1 MGRYVEGVYR
11 IVFALPFGDYLRA
24 PVKWHHLTEFSIVIL
39 AAFGLNFIWSFVSRY
54 GVYARI
60 ALIMLVIYGAYDL
73 ASDAKKYCAP
83 HTANTN
89 GAPLP
94 QPMPV
99 SKSEREAFL
108 KEVRKY
114 GLKPIGTMNSPF
126 RMRDGS
132 IKNLDVLIIEQKST
146 RPRPSKRDTVNEI
159 TGLSFYSA
167 ILSLILTI
175 TTLIYLISS
184 LFFNRIRRIKI

>member
-1 MGRYVEGVYR
+1 M
-11 IVFALPFGDYLRA
+11 
-24 PVKWHHLTEFSIVIL
+24 
-39 AAFGLNFIWSFVSRY
+39 
-54 GVYARI
+54 

-89 GAPLP
+89 VAPLP

-132 IKNLDVLIIEQKST
+132 IKNLDVLIIEQKSV

-167 ILSLILTI
+167 ILSLMLTI
-175 TTLIYLISS
+175 TTLIYLLSS